1 MRNVFLNCRRVR
13 IRFLIL
19 AAILIVIMLGAFVW
33 QAQEQKKPPSFLLAW
48 GSQGSG
54 PGQLNAPFGVA
65 VDSSGNVYVTDTYG
79 PKSSN
84 SRVVKFTGSGAF
96 ITQWGSTGSGLG
108 QFNGPAGVAV
118 DSAGNVYV
126 ADRWNSRVEKFTS
139 NGTYI
144 TQWGSYGNGNGRFL
158 NPVGVAVDS
167 SGSVYVTDYV
177 RVLKFTGS
185 GEFVTQWGSIN
196 SGPGKLNGLWG
207 VAVDSSGNVYVTVRG
222 NGRVEKYTGD
232 GKYITGWRSS
242 GFGLGIAV
250 DSSGNVY
257 VVDSDNN
264 RVEKFTSDGA
274 YITQWGSVGSGPGQ
288 LIGPRDVAVDSSGNV
303 YVTDSGNNRVE
314 KFGSVATIPMEQV
327 VLIVGIVAGA
337 LVFIILKPP
346 KNLRRII
353 SKLRQSEPRN
363 SRN

>member
-1 MRNVFLNCRRVR
+1 MRNAFLNCRRE
-13 IRFLIL
+13 RFWVLIL
-19 AAILIVIMLGAFVW
+19 AVVLIVMILGVFVW

-84 SRVVKFTGSGAF
+84 SRIVKFTSSGAY
-96 ITQWGSTGSGLG
+96 ITQWGSTGSGPG

-158 NPVGVAVDS
+158 NPVGVAIDS

-185 GEFVTQWGSIN
+185 GEYAAQWGSIS

-207 VAVDSSGNVYVTVRG
+207 AAVDSSGNVYVTDRVT
-222 NGRVEKYTGD
+222 GRVEKYTGD
-232 GKYITGWRSS
+232 GKYITGWRSN
-242 GFGLGIAV
+242 GFGLGVAI

-257 VVDSDNN
+257 VVDSGNN
-264 RVEKFTSDGA
+264 RVVKFTSDGA
-274 YITQWGSVGSGPGQ
+274 YITQWGSRGPGQ
-288 LIGPRDVAVDSSGNV
+288 DQFYFPADVAVDSSGNV

-337 LVFIILKPP
+337 LVFIIIKPP
-346 KNLRRII
+346 KKLRKII
-353 SKLRQSEPRN
+353 SKRRQSEP
-363 SRN
+363 